1 MSCMASRSGG
11 RWHTTM
17 KNPKHNSFYGWTGA
31 SQDASG
37 LLRGAVA
44 ADMHAVSLRDMA
56 KN

>member
-1 MSCMASRSGG
+1 
-11 RWHTTM
+11 M

-44 ADMHAVSLRDMA
+44 ADMMHVVSLRDMV